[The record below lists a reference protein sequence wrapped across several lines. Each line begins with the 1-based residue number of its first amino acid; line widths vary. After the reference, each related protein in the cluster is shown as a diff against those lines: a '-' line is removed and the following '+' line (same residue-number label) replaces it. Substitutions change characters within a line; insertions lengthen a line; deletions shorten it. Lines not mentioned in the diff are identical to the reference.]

1 VTSENPSPVRSPVA
15 AWRACVVL
23 VVLVGVAV
31 FSVAAAATAGI
42 GFAAGALWSRPR
54 RAPRVRHADL
64 AATARSATTRPAAT
78 PTASSA
84 MQAADLRDAS
94 ARIMALELAYERS
107 RSVFESLREGV
118 IVDDDRGEIVL
129 ANPVARRAMKV
140 AGVEPVGSVLW
151 DALADEL
158 GTRAKDAWSV
168 LRDSAVGGDDVPTVR
183 YSGIPCR
190 QHVYDLTAVTVTS
203 RRTGQDFGTV
213 FLVVDSTRTHELQQL
228 KDRFLSNV
236 SHELRTPLT
245 NICAYAEILQTLV
258 PGETAEWPDFVRI
271 VHEESVELSRLVDG
285 MFDYLQLE
293 SGEAV
298 FVDEELDGAAIARE
312 ACTQILPKARRRHID
327 VQFELV
333 GEPPKVLVDRARLSQ
348 VVRHLVDNAIKFSPE
363 GGRVRV
369 AVGVRDEGFELRVED
384 CGPGVPLRDR
394 QAVFEKFHQLSDHM
408 TAKAAGTGIG
418 LATSRVI
425 VARFGG
431 LIWCEAAPQGGACF
445 VVMLPGARQPR
456 LAVFGA
462 GTGAGG
468 GF

>member
-1 VTSENPSPVRSPVA
+1 MRECVSAPVTSENPSPRRCSA
-15 AWRACVVL
+15 AVWRASAVL
-23 VVLVGVAV
+23 VVLAGVAV
-31 FSVAAAATAGI
+31 FSVAAAAAAGV
-42 GFAAGALWSRPR
+42 GFAAGALCFGR
-54 RAPRVRHADL
+54 RTAPPAPRTVR
-64 AATARSATTRPAAT
+64 TAKSAS
-78 PTASSA
+78 ASTA

-94 ARIMALELAYERS
+94 ARLMALELAYERS

-118 IVDDDRGEIVL
+118 IVVDDRGEIVL
-129 ANPVARRAMKV
+129 ANPVARRAMKI

-158 GTRAKDAWSV
+158 GTRAREAWAA
-168 LRDSAVGGDDVPTVR
+168 LRESAEGRDELPTVR

-298 FVDEELDGAAIARE
+298 FQEEILDGAAIVRE
-312 ACTQILPKARRRHID
+312 TLAQLLPKASRRHIELE
-327 VQFELV
+327 FECAD
-333 GEPPKVLVDRARLSQ
+333 EPPTIVGDRARLAQ
-348 VVRHLVDNAIKFSPE
+348 VVRHLVDNAVKFSPE
-363 GGRVRV
+363 GGSVRV
-369 AVGVRDEGFELRVED
+369 VVGTRDEGFELRVED

-431 LIWCEAAPQGGACF
+431 LIWCEASPQGGACF
-445 VVMLPGARQPR
+445 CVLLPGSRQPR